1 MTERKKYLLYT
12 LCALLALTVVFGGWV
27 AWANT
32 AIERTDYTV
41 ASEKLPFEFEG
52 FRIAQV
58 ADLHCA
64 EYDKGNQKLLSL
76 LREAQ
81 PDIIVFTGDTFDER
95 HPDKAPT
102 LEFLRACVQIAPCY
116 FVTGNHE
123 CAMVRTEYYELEEQI
138 RDIGVVVLHDKA
150 VTLERAGASI
160 TLLGVD
166 DENFIDDPL
175 HTPAKLRELAGTDG
189 FTVMLSHRPEYFR
202 RYAESGIDLT
212 LSGHAHGG
220 QFRLPLIGGLYAPGQ
235 GALPEYDSGVYTY
248 ENANMVVSRGIGQ
261 SSFPLR
267 FNNRPELVI
276 VTLSGNEQQG

>member
-1 MTERKKYLLYT
+1 MTNKKKILCAV
-12 LCALLALTVVFGGWV
+12 LCALLLLCIAFGCWV
-27 AWANT
+27 IWANT
-32 AIERTDYTV
+32 ALERTDYTI
-41 ASEKLPFEFEG
+41 ASARLPAEFEG
-52 FRIAQV
+52 FRIAQI

-64 EYDKGNQKLLSL
+64 EYDKGNQKLLSML
-76 LREAQ
+76 KKAQ

-102 LEFLRACVQIAPCY
+102 LAFLRACTEIAPCY

-123 CAMVRTEYYELEEQI
+123 CAMNRQDYFALEAQI
-138 RDIGVVVLHDKA
+138 RELGVDVMHAEK
-150 VTLERAGASI
+150 VTFSRGDASI
-160 TLLGVD
+160 TLVGVD
-166 DENFIDDPL
+166 DENYEGVL
-175 HTPAKLRELAGTDG
+175 HSPEQLHELAGTDG
-189 FTVMLSHRPEYFR
+189 FAILLSHRPEYFW

-235 GALPEYDSGVYTY
+235 GAFPEYDSGVYTY
-248 ENANMVVSRGIGQ
+248 RNTHMIVSRGIGQ

-276 VTLSGNEQQG
+276 ITLGGTDK